1 MHFLVHILQLLA
13 GLQFDIC
20 HVIKT
25 RAGFEI
31 AEITRFLIWKY
42 QKILRS
48 TSTVKLFVYKTVKC
62 GVINVEFLSR
72 DLPLN
77 NSAIMVKWKC
87 LKSLYS
93 SKGMCRID
101 SQLKKLIRLKYL
113 ILETPYT
120 FFSIFSWY
128 FIVLHTLN
136 FLSPMFSGI
145 NNNTFSSFLAFC
157 VCFYNFKKENT
168 YFKIFLAL
176 I

>member
-1 MHFLVHILQLLA
+1 MHFDLVTVWWFPASYGMIVTENSQS
-13 GLQFDIC
+13 I
-20 HVIKT
+20 
-25 RAGFEI
+25 
-31 AEITRFLIWKY
+31 
-42 QKILRS
+42 
-48 TSTVKLFVYKTVKC
+48 VKLLVYKAVKC
-62 GVINVEFLSR
+62 EVINVEFLSR

-87 LKSLYS
+87 LKLLYS

-145 NNNTFSSFLAFC
+145 NNNNFSFFGFSNFSSFLF
-157 VCFYNFKKENT
+157 VFTTLIK
-168 YFKIFLAL
+168 KIF
-176 I
+176 IFKYF

>member
-1 MHFLVHILQLLA
+1 M
-13 GLQFDIC
+13 
-20 HVIKT
+20 
-25 RAGFEI
+25 
-31 AEITRFLIWKY
+31 
-42 QKILRS
+42 
-48 TSTVKLFVYKTVKC
+48 KLCVYKTVKC
-62 GVINVEFLSR
+62 EVINVEFLSR

-77 NSAIMVKWKC
+77 NSAIMVEWKC
-87 LKSLYS
+87 LKLLYS

-145 NNNTFSSFLAFC
+145 NNNNFSFFGFSNLSFFVFVFTTL
-157 VCFYNFKKENT
+157 KK
-168 YFKIFLAL
+168 KIFLNIFSIDL
-176 I
+176 ILFQVKAF

>member
-1 MHFLVHILQLLA
+1 MQLLT

-20 HVIKT
+20 YVIKT
-25 RAGFEI
+25 RLGFRI
-31 AEITRFLIWKY
+31 PEITRFLCHFSSYSFALWLLIN
-42 QKILRS
+42 
-48 TSTVKLFVYKTVKC
+48 VYKTVKC
-62 GVINVEFLSR
+62 EVINVEFLSK

-87 LKSLYS
+87 LKLLYS

-145 NNNTFSSFLAFC
+145 NNNNFSFFGFSNLSFFVFVFTTL
-157 VCFYNFKKENT
+157 KK
-168 YFKIFLAL
+168 KIF
-176 I
+176 IFKYF

>member
-1 MHFLVHILQLLA
+1 MS
-13 GLQFDIC
+13 G
-20 HVIKT
+20 VI
-25 RAGFEI
+25 
-31 AEITRFLIWKY
+31 WSY
-42 QKILRS
+42 LRS
-48 TSTVKLFVYKTVKC
+48 FYEKLFVYKTVKSE
-62 GVINVEFLSR
+62 VIIVEFLSR

-87 LKSLYS
+87 LKLLYS

-145 NNNTFSSFLAFC
+145 NNNKFPTFIFSNLSFFDFVFITL
-157 VCFYNFKKENT
+157 K
-168 YFKIFLAL
+168 
-176 I
+176 